1 MPHRGVLTRDDGV
14 HTGDDGQCGS
24 AANGRYDASTLSHR
38 QRVWGLSA
46 HESGIDECRS
56 PKVRKLSVSA
66 GKQLPSAHPSRRL
79 FNQQNRKRS
88 MNRITG
94 RSAFLALLKDEGITH
109 LFGNPGTTE
118 LPIMHAL
125 KEHPDLTYVMAMQE
139 SLVVAIADGF
149 SRASGRLVACN
160 VHVAPGLGNAM
171 GSLYNAKFTGTP
183 MILTAGQQEQ
193 GHGLTE
199 PLLYDPLVRIAEPL
213 VKWAVEVTRLEDLPR
228 IVRRAAKIATTPP
241 TGPVFISLPGDI
253 LNAEAG
259 LDLGRP
265 TRVDSSVRPSAE
277 AIERLARRLLEA
289 KRPVIV
295 AGDEIVKSDAL
306 AEAAQLALTLGA
318 PAWQQTAPYG
328 AHFLSESPCFMGTLP
343 RVQKQV
349 REILAPHDLMIVL
362 GSDPLRMSVYSE
374 VDPLPEGL
382 PIVQIGLVD
391 HDLAKNYP
399 AELALKADVKETLR
413 SLIPV
418 LAAAG
423 GAPLAQRAGEAVA
436 NLTSRN
442 WSARRHTLIGEITA
456 KMAGAPIDPDW
467 LTLQLVEALPANA
480 ILVDEGLTSSRL
492 VPALRPHRD
501 RYGYHGL
508 ASGGIGW
515 GLPASVG
522 ASLANPDRPVVC
534 YSGDGSA
541 MYSIQALWTAA
552 HHKLPLTVVIANNGG
567 YRIIK
572 QRLKAFHGT
581 DHFIGMDFADPAVDF
596 TGLAKSLGCEALR
609 ITAADEV
616 APALASAFAQPGAK
630 LIEVV
635 VDGSIG

>member
-1 MPHRGVLTRDDGV
+1 MSKNGKT
-14 HTGDDGQCGS
+14 
-24 AANGRYDASTLSHR
+24 AA
-38 QRVWGLSA
+38 
-46 HESGIDECRS
+46 
-56 PKVRKLSVSA
+56 
-66 GKQLPSAHPSRRL
+66 
-79 FNQQNRKRS
+79 
-88 MNRITG
+88 NRITG

-199 PLLYDPLVRIAEPL
+199 PVLYDPLVRIAEPL

-228 IVRRAAKIATTPP
+228 IVRRAAKVATTPP

-253 LNAEAG
+253 LNSEAG
-259 LDLGRP
+259 LELGRATRID
-265 TRVDSSVRPSAE
+265 TRVKPSDESLQALAQRILKAE
-277 AIERLARRLLEA
+277 
-289 KRPVIV
+289 RPVIIV
-295 AGDEIVKSDAL
+295 GDEIVKSDAL
-306 AEAAQLALTLGA
+306 QEAAAFAETLGA
-318 PAWQQTAPYG
+318 PVWQQTAPYG
-328 AHFLSESPCFMGTLP
+328 AHFLSESRCFMGALP
-343 RVQKQV
+343 RVQPQV
-349 REILAPHDLMIVL
+349 RDILSPYDLMIVL
-362 GSDPLRMSVYSE
+362 GGDPLRMSVYSE
-374 VDPLPEGL
+374 VDPLPEAM
-382 PIVQIGLVD
+382 PIVQVGLVD
-391 HDLAKNYP
+391 WDLAKNYP
-399 AELALKADVKETLR
+399 AEIALKADIKETLGA
-413 SLIPV
+413 LIPA
-418 LAAAG
+418 LRTAG
-423 GAPLAQRAGEAVA
+423 GAALERRARSGIAALAS
-436 NLTSRN
+436 NN
-442 WSARRHTLIGEITA
+442 WTA
-456 KMAGAPIDPDW
+456 KRAKLVEQISLKADCSPIDPDW
-467 LTLQLVEALPANA
+467 LTLQVVQAMPQDA
-480 ILVDEGLTSSRL
+480 ILVDEGLTASRYMSG
-492 VPALRPHRD
+492 LRAHRD

-522 ASLANPDRPVVC
+522 VSIANPDRPVVC

-552 HHKLPLTVVIANNGG
+552 HHKLPLTVVIVNNGG

-572 QRLKAFHGT
+572 QRLLAFHND
-581 DHFIGMDFADPAVDF
+581 DHFVGMDFADPPVDF
-596 TGLAKSLGCEALR
+596 TALAKALGLEAIR
-609 ITAADEV
+609 VTQARDVAAT
-616 APALASAFAQPGAK
+616 LKSAFARPGAK

-635 VDGSIG
+635 VEGSVKA

>member
-1 MPHRGVLTRDDGV
+1 M
-14 HTGDDGQCGS
+14 
-24 AANGRYDASTLSHR
+24 NK
-38 QRVWGLSA
+38 
-46 HESGIDECRS
+46 GIR
-56 PKVRKLSVSA
+56 PAV
-66 GKQLPSAHPSRRL
+66 
-79 FNQQNRKRS
+79 
-88 MNRITG
+88 NRITG

-199 PLLYDPLVRIAEPL
+199 PVLYDPLVRIAEPL

-228 IVRRAAKIATTPP
+228 IVRRAAKVAMTPP

-253 LNAEAG
+253 LNSEAG
-259 LDLGRP
+259 LELGRS
-265 TRVDSSVRPSAE
+265 TRVDTRVKPSDE
-277 AIERLARRLLEA
+277 SLEA
-289 KRPVIV
+289 LVQRILKAERPVIIV
-295 AGDEIVKSDAL
+295 GDEIVKSDAL
-306 AEAAQLALTLGA
+306 DEAAAFAEALGC

-328 AHFLSESPCFMGTLP
+328 AQFLSESPCFMGSLP
-343 RVQKQV
+343 RVQPQV
-349 REILAPHDLMIVL
+349 REILAPFDLMIVL

-374 VDPLPEGL
+374 VDPLPNGL
-382 PIVQIGLVD
+382 SIVQIGLVD
-391 HDLAKNYP
+391 WDLAKNYP
-399 AELALKADVKETLR
+399 AEIAVKADVKETLR
-413 SLIPV
+413 ALIPA
-418 LAAAG
+418 LKAAG
-423 GAPLAQRAGEAVA
+423 GSALDARAKNGIAALASKNWTAQRAKLADQISLKRE
-436 NLTSRN
+436 S
-442 WSARRHTLIGEITA
+442 S
-456 KMAGAPIDPDW
+456 PIDPDW
-467 LTLQLVEALPANA
+467 LALQVVEAMPANA
-480 ILVDEGLTSSRL
+480 ILVDEGLTSSRYIS
-492 VPALRPHRD
+492 ALRAHRD

-522 ASLANPDRPVVC
+522 VSLANPDRPVVC

-552 HHKLPLTVVIANNGG
+552 HHKLPLTVVIVNNGG

-572 QRLKAFHGT
+572 QRLLAFHKD
-581 DHFIGMDFADPAVDF
+581 DHFVGMDFVDPPVDF
-596 TGLAKSLGCEALR
+596 SGLAKALGLETIR
-609 ITAADEV
+609 VTKADE
-616 APALASAFAQPGAK
+616 LASTLKSAFGRPGAK
-630 LIEVV
+630 LIEVM
-635 VDGSIG
+635 VDGSVK